1 MPSVLIV
8 DDERDA
14 RDVLTRF
21 LRRSGFT
28 VRGAAN
34 GQDALAAIGTSL
46 PDIVLLDWMM
56 PQMDG
61 IGFLEV
67 VRSYLRWKS
76 LPVVLITAY
85 QGEHID
91 RAKELGVK
99 AVFFKPDYRLEDLLL
114 CIKNVIKDPDID
126 CASAG

>member
-8 DDERDA
+8 DDEKDA
-14 RDVLTRF
+14 RDVLTRY
-21 LRRSGFT
+21 LRRSGFA

-46 PDIVLLDWMM
+46 PDVVLLDWMM

-67 VRSYLRWKS
+67 IRSYLRWKR

-85 QGEHID
+85 HGEHID

-99 AVFFKPDYRLEDLLL
+99 HIFFKPDYQLDHLLE
-114 CIKNVIKDPDID
+114 CIKTLLSDPNTD
-126 CASAG
+126 CASVG

>member
-8 DDERDA
+8 DDEKDA
-14 RDVLTRF
+14 RDVLTRY
-21 LRRSGFT
+21 LRRSGFA

-46 PDIVLLDWMM
+46 PDVVLLDWMM

-67 VRSYLRWKS
+67 IRSYLRWKR

-85 QGEHID
+85 HGEHID

-99 AVFFKPDYRLEDLLL
+99 RIFFKPDYQLDHLLE
-114 CIKNVIKDPDID
+114 CIKTLLSDPNTD
-126 CASAG
+126 CASVG